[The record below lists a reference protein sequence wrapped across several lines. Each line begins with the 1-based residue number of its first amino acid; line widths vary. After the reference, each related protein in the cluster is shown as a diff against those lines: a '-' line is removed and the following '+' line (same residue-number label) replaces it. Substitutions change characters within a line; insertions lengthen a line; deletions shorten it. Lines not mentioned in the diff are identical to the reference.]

1 MCHFREYHIVTLLL
15 FIKCLAF
22 LCGVRGEYRSTL
34 GITCAARLGLRTAG
48 PGHKSTSKVM
58 MQQPGIRMLDY
69 DLKLQ
74 FTLKT
79 KT

>member
-1 MCHFREYHIVTLLL
+1 MCHFREYHIVTLLS

-22 LCGVRGEYRSTL
+22 SCGVRGEYRSTL
-34 GITCAARLGLRTAG
+34 GITCAARLG
-48 PGHKSTSKVM
+48 PGHNSTFKVM
-58 MQQPGIRMLDY
+58 IQQPGIRMLDY